1 MSCRISAELPWA
13 GRDLR
18 APHMPHIRMRSS
30 QATLDSRHKRSAA
43 VDQPNLPP
51 PEGQSLMAES
61 ATGLLLMASDL
72 KPIYANAEAIRI
84 LAYPEAP
91 EPLNLA
97 DGFLTDKI
105 RSVILADGNG
115 PHSAFATEFTS
126 GRRHYLCRAFALNS
140 HSNHGPDQPAL
151 AVIFERCSRR
161 SFDAIQVAARFHLT
175 PREQETLQHL
185 MQGLTNKEIGQRMHI
200 SPNTVKAFLKL
211 IMMKMGVSTRS
222 GIIGKTVIP
231 AVKNSPPLV
240 AVANHPFG
248 E

>member
-1 MSCRISAELPWA
+1 MTSCRISAELPWA
-13 GRDLR
+13 GCDLC
-18 APHMPHIRMRSS
+18 PPHIRMRSS
-30 QATLDSRHKRSAA
+30 QATLDSRHKRGTV
-43 VDQPNLPP
+43 VDPPNLPP
-51 PEGQSLMAES
+51 PEVQSVMAES

-91 EPLNLA
+91 EPLELS
-97 DGFLTDKI
+97 DSFLTDKI
-105 RSVILADGNG
+105 RSVILANVNS
-115 PHSAFATEFTS
+115 PHTAFAAEFTS
-126 GRRHYLCRAFALNS
+126 GRRRYLCRAFALNS
-140 HSNHGPDQPAL
+140 HANHGPDHPAL
-151 AVIFERCSRR
+151 AVIFERSSRR
-161 SFDAIQVAARFHLT
+161 SFDAAQVAARFHLT

-185 MQGLTNKEIGQRMHI
+185 MQGLTNKEIGQRMNI

-222 GIIGKTVIP
+222 GIIGKTVTP
-231 AVKNSPPLV
+231 PVKNSSPLV